1 MPGPAVLTFSEMLGV
16 PPLEGAEVFI
26 DIDAFLEVEGH
37 LVALRDLVGALDAV
51 VVEALDEGAF
61 VGEAGELVV
70 GLGGGGGTLYYSNWK
85 GTSLQRLRWFSGRSR
100 RCMAWRGT

>member
-1 MPGPAVLTFSEMLGV
+1 MPGPAVLILSEMFGI

-26 DIDAFLEVEGH
+26 DLDAFLEVEGH
-37 LVALRDLVGALDAV
+37 LVALRDLVGTLHSV
-51 VVEALDEGAF
+51 VVETLGEGAF

-100 RCMAWRGT
+100 RCMA